1 MSQEQFETSLR
12 NLHQTGTLVKDR
24 GYRQIWRFE
33 HGGKPYFLK
42 FYPRQFGAL
51 KRLVRGNPAMRE
63 FLRLQW
69 LQKANIPSPRAV
81 AMLSG
86 FRIGDRL
93 GDAVIM
99 DAIEPGVP
107 LDRYLNDAQLDGQRV
122 HDHREL
128 SRQVRELV
136 ANLGRAKLGHDDLHL
151 GNLLLKDGKLHL
163 LDAYAVRAGGLKLS
177 DVMLLGHSVNRYASV
192 ADLQRGWTAL
202 GNESPL
208 PRRNPVSFKL
218 WRKFIKQTRGDNAY
232 FGTFRDG
239 DDWNGIFFKHS
250 KFPRR
255 WAPVSRLDIT
265 EDQWRE
271 TWRDVWTRIDA
282 DQMTILKRSASG
294 DVLDGEIALGGRP
307 VNVIIKRPRPKYWHR
322 YLTQIG
328 RGARPRRAWRK
339 AWRIIARDIPTAW
352 PLLLMERR
360 KFGYV
365 TDTLIVYE
373 RVAGT
378 LLTKLDLD
386 ALDERT
392 RDTLFRRL
400 GRTLRR
406 LEGGG
411 LAQFDAKSS
420 NWMIVDD
427 PRLGPVPVVID
438 VDGVGRSWASTDSA
452 AAIQRLLR
460 SMRDHAQY
468 TRADSLALCQGY
480 APYAPKLVAAE
491 PSQGKTNEDERRS
504 KNGDIQD
511 IPPTPRES

>member
-12 NLHQTGTLVKDR
+12 NLHRTGSLLKDR
-24 GYRQIWRFE
+24 GNRQIWRFV
-33 HGGKPYFLK
+33 HAGRPYFLK
-42 FYPRQFGAL
+42 FYPRESGRL

-69 LQKANIPSPRAV
+69 LQKAAIPSPRAV

-86 FRIGDRL
+86 FRIEDRL

-99 DAIEPGVP
+99 EALEPGVP
-107 LDRYLNDAQLDGQRV
+107 LDRYLNDAQLDGRRV
-122 HDHREL
+122 AEHRDL
-128 SRQVRELV
+128 ARQVRELV
-136 ANLGRAKLGHDDLHL
+136 ANLGRAKLGHNDLHL
-151 GNLLLKDGKLHL
+151 GNFLLKDGKLHL
-163 LDAYAVRAGGLKLS
+163 LDAYAVRPGGLKMS

-192 ADLQRGWTAL
+192 ADLQRGWRAL
-202 GNESPL
+202 GNDDAPL

-232 FGTFRDG
+232 FGRFRDA
-239 DDWNGIFFKHS
+239 DDWHGLFFKHS

-255 WAPVSRLDIT
+255 WAPVSRLDVT
-265 EDQWRE
+265 EQQWRE
-271 TWRDVWTRIDA
+271 TWCELWARVDA

-294 DVLDGEIALGGRP
+294 DVLEGEIALGGRP
-307 VNVIIKRPRPKYWHR
+307 VSVIVKRPRPKYWHR

-328 RGARPRRAWRK
+328 RGPRPRRAWRK
-339 AWRIIARDIPTAW
+339 AWRVIARDIPTAW
-352 PLLLMERR
+352 PMLLMERR
-360 KFGYV
+360 KLGYV

-373 RVAGT
+373 RVSGT

-386 ALDERT
+386 ALDEST

-406 LEGGG
+406 LEDGG

-420 NWMIVDD
+420 NWMIADD

-468 TRADSLALCQGY
+468 TPADSLALCQGY
-480 APYAPKLVAAE
+480 APYAARAIARETAA
-491 PSQGKTNEDERRS
+491 DEADVEGS
-504 KNGDIQD
+504 PVQ
-511 IPPTPRES
+511 

>member
-12 NLHQTGTLVKDR
+12 NLHRTGTLIKDR
-24 GYRQIWRFE
+24 GNRQIWRFE
-33 HGGKPYFLK
+33 ESGKPYILK
-42 FYPRQFGAL
+42 FYPRETGAL

-69 LQKANIPSPRAV
+69 LQKASIPSPRAV

-86 FRIGDRL
+86 FRVEGRL

-99 DAIEPGVP
+99 EAIEPGVP
-107 LDRYLNDAQLDGQRV
+107 LDRYLNDAQLDGRRV
-122 HDHREL
+122 GEHREL
-128 SRQVRELV
+128 ARQVRELV
-136 ANLGRAKLGHDDLHL
+136 VNLGRAKLGHNDLHL
-151 GNLLLKDGKLHL
+151 GNFLLKDGKLHL
-163 LDAYAVRAGGLKLS
+163 LDAYAVRPGGLKMS

-192 ADLQRGWTAL
+192 ADLQRGWAAL
-202 GNESPL
+202 GNDSPL

-218 WRKFIKQTRGDNAY
+218 WRKFIKQTRGDNPY
-232 FGTFRDG
+232 FGVFYA
-239 DDWNGIFFKHS
+239 DDWRGTFVKHS

-255 WAPVSRLDIT
+255 WAPVSRLDVT
-265 EDQWRE
+265 EQQWRE
-271 TWRDVWTRIDA
+271 TWRDLWTRIDA
-282 DQMTILKRSASG
+282 DQLTILKRSASG
-294 DVLDGEIALGGRP
+294 DVLEGEIALGGRP
-307 VNVIIKRPRPKYWHR
+307 VDVIIKRPRPKYWHR

-328 RGARPRRAWRK
+328 RGPRPRRAWRK

-360 KFGYV
+360 TWGYV

-386 ALDERT
+386 TLDGKT

-406 LEGGG
+406 LEDGG

-480 APYAPKLVAAE
+480 APYAPQLVAREAAHE
-491 PSQGKTNEDERRS
+491 DANQDERRTSNVEHRTS
-504 KNGDIQD
+504 K
-511 IPPTPRES
+511 